1 MLFFLTTN
9 RIRMQVLKTEVMKAH
24 DETQQIRT
32 AKGDMDEELEVTRGA
47 LANLKTAHT
56 RLLSE
61 WHVQG
66 KRVQEVRS
74 NQ

>member
-1 MLFFLTTN
+1 
-9 RIRMQVLKTEVMKAH
+9 MQVLKAEVTKAH

-32 AKGDMDEELEVTRGA
+32 AKEDMDEELEATRDA
-47 LANLKTAHT
+47 LANLKTAHA

-61 WHVQG
+61 WHAQG

-74 NQ
+74 KLWLRSQ